1 MRELLIKFRGDR
13 TQAEMAARYGVTQ
26 QAWNTWEKGQAY
38 PRPNVMMQISKDS
51 GYTMED
57 IYFDSKNKENLSD
70 ETNDPPGEVGDEA
83 G

>member
-26 QAWNTWEKGQAY
+26 QAWDTWEKGKAY

-51 GYTMED
+51 GYSMED
-57 IYFDSKNKENLSD
+57 IFFDFKNKENLSNRSK
-70 ETNDPPGEVGDEA
+70 ESEEPAEA
-83 G
+83 PA